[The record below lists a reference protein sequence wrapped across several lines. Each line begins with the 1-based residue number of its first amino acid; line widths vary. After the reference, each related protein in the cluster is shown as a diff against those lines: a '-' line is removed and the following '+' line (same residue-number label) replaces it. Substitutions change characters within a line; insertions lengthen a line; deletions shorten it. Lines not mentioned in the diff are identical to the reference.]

1 MLGNREREKNG
12 VADENRT
19 MIMGG
24 RGGWAGV
31 KISMNEIANKN
42 SYSE

>member
-19 MIMGG
+19 MIMGVVVGG
-24 RGGWAGV
+24 RG
-31 KISMNEIANKN
+31 
-42 SYSE
+42 